1 MKEVRFDITGMSCA
15 ACSARVE
22 KAARGTAGV
31 SDATVN
37 LLKNTMV
44 CIYAEGEE
52 EARVTEA
59 VCRAVDAAGYGA
71 AVHSDAPAAKKTAGK
86 NEAEVKA
93 AEEEHALKVRLYAS
107 IVFCL
112 VLFGVAM
119 GPMIGLTIPGLEPA
133 KNPAGMGLTQLLL
146 AVPVIFLNRKFFVNG
161 TKGLLHG
168 APNMDTLV
176 AIGSGASF
184 AFGIFAL
191 YRMIAEITGGDFAV
205 AQHYAANLYF
215 DSSAMILTLI
225 TVGKYVEAR
234 AKGKTT
240 QAITSLMKL
249 VPDTAVRL
257 SDAGVEERVAASD
270 LRAGDRIV
278 LRTGERIAVDG
289 EIVEGAG
296 TVDESAMTGESLP
309 VAKAAGDK
317 VSGATLV
324 TSGHFV
330 MKATKVGDDTALA
343 QIIRLVDEATS
354 GKAPVS
360 RLADRVSAVFVP
372 VVITI
377 AVAAAVTWLLLG
389 YSWEFAATTAV
400 SVLVISCPCAL
411 GLATPTAIMVGTGAG
426 ARFGLLFKSAAA
438 LEKAKSVTTVVLD
451 KTGTVTEGRP
461 EVTDV
466 VTFGAMDRKTL
477 LAAAGAVEKLSEH
490 PLAKAVVRQVEA
502 EGIPLGTAKEFLQ
515 TPGRVEAV
523 ADGGLV
529 TVGNAT
535 ILKPEEDGEALK
547 AIEAF
552 GDAGKTALAVKIDGV
567 TVGVMALADRVKPD
581 SREAVQA
588 FLARG
593 LKVRIVTGDNERAA
607 RAVAAAVG
615 LPADAVTAGVLPS
628 DKEKIVRSLQ
638 AAGESVMMVG
648 DGINDAP
655 ALTRADIG
663 CAIGAGTDVA
673 VESADVVLVKSRL
686 SDAVAAV
693 DLSRATM
700 RIIAQNLFWAFFYNA
715 VGIPLAA
722 GVFYPVFGWLLVPM
736 VGAAAM
742 SMSSVSVVTNA
753 LRLRGWRPAFRPE
766 GSELKKA
773 SADSLA
779 AASETA
785 AVPAVAHQWVIG
797 VEGMMCGHCTARVEK
812 ALKAVPG
819 VVTAAADVKEKSARV
834 TGEGLDAAALEKA
847 VTDAGYQVLSVTPPR
862 EAPVSKKEKEVM
874 TTTVLKV
881 EGMMCGHCQAHVE
894 KALKAVPGV
903 VSVTVELKPGRAT
916 VTGAADAAALVKA
929 VTDAGYKASVV

>member
-31 SDATVN
+31 SDASVN
-37 LLKNTMV
+37 LLKNTLV
-44 CIYAEGEE
+44 CTCAEGED
-52 EARVTEA
+52 EARVTDA
-59 VCRAVDAAGYGA
+59 VARAVDAAGYGA
-71 AVHSDAPAAKKTAGK
+71 AVHVDTPAAKKKMAGK

-93 AEEEHALKVRLYAS
+93 AQEEHALKVRLYSS

-112 VLFGVAM
+112 VLFVVAM
-119 GPMIGLTIPGLEPA
+119 GPMAGLTIPCIDPA

-146 AVPVIFLNRKFFVNG
+146 AAPVIFLNRKFFVNG
-161 TKGLLHG
+161 VKGLLHG

-184 AFGIFAL
+184 VFGIFAL
-191 YRMIAEITGGDFAV
+191 YRMIAEITGGDFAA

-225 TVGKYVEAR
+225 TVGKYFEAR

-257 SDAGVEERVAASD
+257 ADAGVEETVAAAD

-309 VAKAAGDK
+309 VAKRVGDK

-377 AVAAAVTWLLLG
+377 AVVAAVTWLLLG
-389 YSWEFAATTAV
+389 YTWEFAATTAV

-411 GLATPTAIMVGTGAG
+411 GLATPTAIMTGTGAG

-466 VTFGAMDRKTL
+466 VTFGDLDRKAL

-490 PLAKAVVRQVEA
+490 PLAKAVVRQAEA
-502 EGIPLGTAKEFLQ
+502 DGIALGAAKEFLQ

-523 ADGGLV
+523 ADGRRV
-529 TVGNAT
+529 AVGNVT
-535 ILKPEEDGEALK
+535 ILKPEEDGEAMK

-552 GDAGKTALAVKIDGV
+552 GDAGKTALAVRIDGV
-567 TVGVMALADRVKPD
+567 TAGVIALADRVKSD

-593 LKVRIVTGDNERAA
+593 LKVRIVTGDNARAA
-607 RAVAAAVG
+607 KAVAAAVG

-628 DKEKIVRSLQ
+628 DKEKIIRSLQ

-693 DLSRATM
+693 DLSRDTM

-753 LRLRGWRPAFRPE
+753 LRLRSWRPAFWPE
-766 GSELKKA
+766 ASEPHQA
-773 SADSLA
+773 QAVCCA
-779 AASETA
+779 AASEA
-785 AVPAVAHQWVIG
+785 AEQPEWVLR

-819 VVTAAADVKEKSARV
+819 VVTAAADVKEKIARV
-834 TGEGLDAAALEKA
+834 TGEGLEAVALEKA
-847 VTDAGYQVLSVTPPR
+847 VTDAGYEVLSVTPSQ
-862 EAPVSKKEKEVM
+862 ASPVSAKEKAAMM
-874 TTTVLKV
+874 TIVLTV

-903 VSVTVELKPGRAT
+903 SSVTVELKPGRAT
-916 VTGAADAAALVKA
+916 VTGDAEAAALVKA
-929 VTDAGYKASVV
+929 VTDAGYKAAVA

>member
-1 MKEVRFDITGMSCA
+1 MKELRFDITGMSCA

-22 KAARGTAGV
+22 KAAKGASGV
-31 SDATVN
+31 ADATVN
-37 LLKNTMV
+37 LLKNSMV
-44 CIYAEGEE
+44 CTMAEGEE
-52 EARVTEA
+52 AQRVADA

-71 AVHSDAPAAKKTAGK
+71 AVHSDAPAAQP
-86 NEAEVKA
+86 KA
-93 AEEEHALKVRLYAS
+93 AKNAAEAQAAQEEQALKGRLGAS

-112 VLFGVAM
+112 ILFVVAM
-119 GPMIGLTIPGLEPA
+119 GPMLGITFPGIDPA

-146 AVPVIFLNRKFFVNG
+146 AVPVVFLNRKFFING
-161 TKGLLHG
+161 VKGLLHG

-184 AFGIFAL
+184 GFGVFAL
-191 YRMIAEITGGDFAV
+191 YRMVAEVTGGDLAA
-205 AQHYAANLYF
+205 AQHYASNLYF

-225 TVGKYVEAR
+225 TVGKYFEAR

-257 SDAGVEERVAASD
+257 TDAGEETVPAAELRV
-270 LRAGDRIV
+270 GDRLV

-309 VAKAAGDK
+309 VAKAPGDK

-330 MKATKVGDDTALA
+330 MRATKVGDDTALA

-377 AVAAAVTWLLLG
+377 ALVAGAAWLLLG
-389 YSWEFAATTAV
+389 YSWEFAATAAV

-466 VTFGAMDRKTL
+466 VTFGAVDQTTL
-477 LAAAGAVEKLSEH
+477 LAMAGAVENLSEH
-490 PLAKAVVRQVEA
+490 PLAKAVVRKLQD
-502 EGIPLGTAKEFLQ
+502 EGLAAGVARGFLQ
-515 TPGRVEAV
+515 TPGRVEGVVDGRVV
-523 ADGGLV
+523 A
-529 TVGNAT
+529 VGNAT
-535 ILKPEEDGEALK
+535 LLKPEEDREALK

-552 GDAGKTALAVKIDGV
+552 GDEGKTALAVRIDGV
-567 TVGVMALADRVKPD
+567 TAGVLALADRVKPD
-581 SREAVQA
+581 SREAIAA
-588 FLARG
+588 FEARG

-615 LPADAVTAGVLPS
+615 LPAVAVTAGVLPS
-628 DKEKIVRSLQ
+628 DKERIVRELQ

-686 SDAVAAV
+686 TDAVAAV

-700 RIIAQNLFWAFFYNA
+700 RTIAQNLFWAFFYNA

-722 GVFYPVFGWLLVPM
+722 GVFYPVFGWLLNPM

-753 LRLRGWRPAFRPE
+753 LRLRRWRPSFQTAAE
-766 GSELKKA
+766 EA
-773 SADSLA
+773 SAPEVVEAETPAKA
-779 AASETA
+779 AASPE
-785 AVPAVAHQWVIG
+785 WVIQ
-797 VEGMMCGHCTARVEK
+797 VDGMMCGHCTARVEK
-812 ALKAVPG
+812 ALLAVPG
-819 VVTAAADVKEKSARV
+819 VVSAAADVKEKTACV
-834 TGEGLDAAALEKA
+834 TGDGLEAAALEKA
-847 VTDAGYQVLSVTPPR
+847 VTAAGYQVLSVTPPLASHP
-862 EAPVSKKEKEVM
+862 EEKEKMEM
-874 TTTVLKV
+874 TTIVLKI
-881 EGMMCGHCQAHVE
+881 EGMMCGHCQARVE
-894 KALKAVPGV
+894 KVLKAVPGV
-903 VSVTVELKPGRAT
+903 TAVSVELKPEGRAT
-916 VTGAADAAALVKA
+916 VTGSASAAALVKA
-929 VTDAGYKASVV
+929 VTDAGYEAAAA